1 MLNSHKNARNTVH
14 TLKSKKCSDLA
25 VNALNRNL
33 NIPINGKLSQK
44 TLFQTITGMSVN
56 RLSIH
61 SIGNVVQKVP
71 CETSIRHHL
80 SKLDLSTLEC
90 ANSQILTYAADS
102 FLKKG
107 KKYQFAIDLTND
119 PYYGKIDNTNIDY
132 VIRSRPKKSTTYFYS
147 YVSLYIIRKRERM
160 TLAVFPVKKG
170 VKMVEYVKICME
182 AIQQLDINVEVLCL
196 DRGFYSKDVFAFLQ
210 DEGIPHIVPVKKH
223 SVEMKTL
230 LNGKKARF
238 AQYTM
243 KGKGKPLE
251 INIAIDVHYQQGKM
265 GKYGNVNLG
274 YVIHGLNWTTRRIY
288 NTYKTRFAI
297 EASYR
302 IRNSVKCKTSSR
314 NVVIRYLYAIISLL
328 LKNIWVVLQRIYFSP
343 VKRGP
348 RTIEEDLFRFDQFRM
363 LVWEGIRKVL
373 RPVTEIPVLRSSV

>member
-1 MLNSHKNARNTVH
+1 
-14 TLKSKKCSDLA
+14 
-25 VNALNRNL
+25 
-33 NIPINGKLSQK
+33 
-44 TLFQTITGMSVN
+44 MSVN

-80 SKLDLSTLEC
+80 SKFDLSTLES
-90 ANSQILTYAADS
+90 ANSRILTYAADS
-102 FLKKG
+102 LQKKG

-119 PYYGKIDNTNIDY
+119 LYYGKIVDTNADY

-147 YVSLYIIRKRERM
+147 YVSIYIIRKRERL

-170 VKMVEYVKICME
+170 VKMVEYVRKCME
-182 AIQQLDINVEVLCL
+182 TIQQLDINVEVLCL
-196 DRGFYSKDVFAFLQ
+196 DRGFYSKEVFRFLH

-223 SVEMKTL
+223 SVETKTL

-243 KGKGKPLE
+243 KGEGKPLKMDV
-251 INIAIDVHYQQGKM
+251 AIDVHYQQGKM

-274 YVIHGLNWTTRRIY
+274 YVVHGLDWTPRRIY

-314 NVVIRYLYAIISLL
+314 NVTVRYLHAIISLL

-343 VKRGP
+343 IKRGP
-348 RTIEEDLFRFDQFRM
+348 RTVEENLFRFDQFRM